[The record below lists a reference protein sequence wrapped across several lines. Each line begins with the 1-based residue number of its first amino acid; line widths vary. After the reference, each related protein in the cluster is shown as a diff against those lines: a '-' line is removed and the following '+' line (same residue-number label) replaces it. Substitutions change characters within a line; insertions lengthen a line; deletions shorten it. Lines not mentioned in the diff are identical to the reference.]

1 MQFAGW
7 TILEAVLAFVAIA
20 MTALILLQG
29 SKSEGLEAFRGTK
42 AELIEGVSNPL
53 RKYTAYFA
61 AIFFVLAIIL
71 AGK

>member
-1 MQFAGW
+1 MEFAGW
-7 TILEAVLAFVAIA
+7 TVLQIVLAIVCIS

-29 SKSEGLEAFRGTK
+29 GKGDGLESLRGTK
-42 AELIEGVSNPL
+42 AELIDGVTNPL

-61 AIFFVLAIIL
+61 AAFFVLVIIL

>member
-1 MQFAGW
+1 VYFAGW
-7 TILEAVLAFVAIA
+7 TVLQFVLAFVAIG

-29 SKSEGLEAFRGTK
+29 GKGEGLEALRGTK
-42 AELIEGVSNPL
+42 AEFIEGVTNPL

-61 AIFFVLAIIL
+61 AIFFVLVIIL